1 MVEVVVSKGGGHTD
15 GGTGGQVNGVEG
27 VEAVTASEHGTRDR
41 TL

>member
-1 MVEVVVSKGGGHTD
+1 VVSKGGHTD

-27 VEAVTASEHGTRDR
+27 ARAVTASEHGTRDR